1 MLFFVWWKLKKY
13 CIFTKTKT
21 TKIKIMYLTENQE
34 NKIYREVT
42 NYFESN
48 NGEVTNCETKYVTEE
63 YNYFYF
69 CTEELTDVKVTFKT
83 NNGKLLKRSLKTN

>member
-1 MLFFVWWKLKKY
+1 MCPYLYKNKNKQ
-13 CIFTKTKT
+13 
-21 TKIKIMYLTENQE
+21 IMYLTENQE

-63 YNYFYF
+63 LNYFYF
-69 CTEELTDVKVTFKT
+69 CTEDLTDVKVTFKT
-83 NNGKLLKRSLKTN
+83 KNGKLLKRSLK

>member
-1 MLFFVWWKLKKY
+1 
-13 CIFTKTKT
+13 
-21 TKIKIMYLTENQE
+21 MYLTENQE

-83 NNGKLLKRSLKTN
+83 NNESTKRELTTPKLKPYGIKNSTKQTI

>member
-1 MLFFVWWKLKKY
+1 MVETKKVLY
-13 CIFTKTKT
+13 IYKNKN
-21 TKIKIMYLTENQE
+21 KQKQNIMYLTENQE

>member
-1 MLFFVWWKLKKY
+1 MFVYLQKQKQLN
-13 CIFTKTKT
+13 
-21 TKIKIMYLTENQE
+21 IKIMYLTENQE

>member
-1 MLFFVWWKLKKY
+1 MLFFVWWKQIIV

-21 TKIKIMYLTENQE
+21 KQNIMYLTENQE

-48 NGEVTNCETKYVTEE
+48 NGEV
-63 YNYFYF
+63 
-69 CTEELTDVKVTFKT
+69 LTA
-83 NNGKLLKRSLKTN
+83 KLNT

>member
-1 MLFFVWWKLKKY
+1 METKKVLY
-13 CIFTKTKT
+13 IYKNKN
-21 TKIKIMYLTENQE
+21 KQKQNIMYLTENQE